1 MTTTTHPSY
10 ASVRFARVHSNG
22 VNLFKSPVKSGAF
35 VEITIARA
43 EDLGDRIYD
52 DERLITVALSPAQFA
67 ELLTCMNGPA
77 TPATI
82 TRMGGKLIEPPP
94 EPEQNP
100 LHKMAMDRVT
110 DIFEGRLT
118 ELTKQL
124 SELQGLVDNGKVPVR
139 LAEKL
144 SDTIKN
150 AKATARLLK
159 LDTEYVGVQMTEA
172 AEHLQ
177 AAVKA
182 ELYAA
187 AEYLTGRAAEPATN
201 LLTVD
206 PSSDPCSRPL

>member
-1 MTTTTHPSY
+1 MTTHPSY
-10 ASVRFARVHSNG
+10 GSVRFARVRSNG
-22 VNLFKSPVKSGAF
+22 VNLFKSPVKSGNY

-43 EDLGDRIYD
+43 EDLGDRISD

-94 EPEQNP
+94 EPVQNP
-100 LHKMAMDRVT
+100 LHKMAMERVT
-110 DIFEGRLT
+110 EVFEERLT
-118 ELTKQL
+118 QLTERL
-124 SELQGLVDNGKVPVR
+124 AELQSLVDNGKVPVR

-144 SDTIKN
+144 TETIKS
-150 AKATARLLK
+150 AKSSACLLK
-159 LDTEYVGVQMTEA
+159 LDTEYVGVEMTEA

-187 AEYLTGRAAEPATN
+187 AEYLTGRTDRKS
-201 LLTVD
+201 VV
-206 PSSDPCSRPL
+206 